1 MKEMKVTTKIHHIAV
16 AVKDV
21 EAAVKPFCEALG
33 VEAEIREYVPHNLR
47 WAVLPV
53 GDSEIQLCQNILT
66 PSDEW
71 PAELAAVEQARRYSD
86 FIEENGE
93 GIHHIAL
100 EVDDLSET
108 LAVLA
113 KGSLKT
119 AGGPIT
125 DDKATIEPRAR
136 LVFADE
142 SGLHGVNVEW
152 IQITQR
158 EWKGPSRFVREG
170 NDKQ

>member
-1 MKEMKVTTKIHHIAV
+1 VVTKIHHIAV

-21 EAAVKPFCEALG
+21 EAAVKPFSEALD
-33 VEAEIREYVPHNLR
+33 VEAEIREYEPHNLR

-53 GDSEIQLCQNILT
+53 GDSEIQLCQNIT
-66 PSDEW
+66 PPSDDW
-71 PAELAAVEQARRYSD
+71 PAELAGVEQARRYSD
-86 FIEENGE
+86 FIEEHGE

-100 EVDDLSET
+100 EVENLSET
-108 LAVLA
+108 LAILA
-113 KGSLKT
+113 KGNLKM

-125 DDKATIEPRAR
+125 DDKATVEPRAR

-158 EWKGPSRFVREG
+158 DWKGPSRFVGPG
-170 NDKQ
+170 NQKQ